1 MVEFL
6 HLLCTKKKFF
16 CVALTSFC
24 VYILLKTSSLVK
36 FVKFVKAIFKNIL
49 TKTDSQNRNFNIIME
64 DSINLQTKST
74 GSENSVSI
82 ESWHVALRKCR
93 TPFLKE

>member
-36 FVKFVKAIFKNIL
+36 FVKAIFKNIL
-49 TKTDSQNRNFNIIME
+49 TKADSQNRNFNIIME

-74 GSENSVSI
+74 GSENSVSVG
-82 ESWHVALRKCR
+82 SWPVALRKCR